1 MTLVRI
7 IFLVTAAGATLGA
20 GYLGY
25 KGIGGES
32 SDLDRSIRVG
42 SGGNSFANTNVK

>member
-7 IFLVTAAGATLGA
+7 VFLVAASCATLGA

-32 SDLDRSIRVG
+32 TDLDRSIRVG
-42 SGGNSFANTNVK
+42 SGGNSLANTNVK